1 LSTSQGTAVL
11 GLLERATV
19 PPLPVFY
26 NLLFDYLAGAKGLQ
40 SARVGAILGDGDGA
54 HERLYAEFVAPY
66 ANDEAVE
73 RAAAQMS
80 ARLEVL
86 AGLVTASA
94 VAAADQ
100 SAALQ
105 SATEYLS
112 SAKLDLTLVRDWVL
126 RLHDLNERLFRA
138 NAELGEE
145 LIDTEIE
152 LEEIRKGISESRESA
167 LLDSLTGVANRD
179 GLDSVIARL
188 RAERPDETMSVALL
202 DIDHFKSL
210 NDSYGHQVGDDVLLL
225 VVRAI
230 KGAVRATDTVGRPGG
245 DEFVVILPD
254 TGLAAAHNIA
264 DGIRAAIAQSD
275 LREVLGDDILGGITA
290 SLGVAQLAPG
300 ESLARLFDRVD
311 RCLYR
316 AKQGGRN
323 RVQSFDGP

>member
-1 LSTSQGTAVL
+1 ML

-66 ANDEAVE
+66 ANDDAVQ
-73 RAAAQMS
+73 RAAAQMQG
-80 ARLEVL
+80 RLGVL
-86 AGLVTASA
+86 AELVTASA
-94 VAAADQ
+94 AAAADQ

-105 SATEYLS
+105 SVTEYLS
-112 SAKLDLTLVRDWVL
+112 SGQLELSLVRDWVF
-126 RLHDLNERLFRA
+126 RLHALNERLFKA

-152 LEEIRKGISESRESA
+152 LEDIRKGIADSRESA

-179 GLDSVIARL
+179 GLDAVL
-188 RAERPDETMSVALL
+188 TCQRAEHPNEMMSVALL

-230 KGAVRATDTVGRPGG
+230 KNAVRANDTVGRPGG
-245 DEFVVILPD
+245 DEFVVILPG

-264 DGIRAAIAQSD
+264 DGIRAAVAASD

-290 SLGVAQLAPG
+290 SLGVAQLGQG
-300 ESLARLFDRVD
+300 ESLARLFDRAD